1 MGLFGF
7 SKKEKAT
14 WASIVISG
22 IKPGMQIDDAL
33 LKKAT
38 DIYIAQHI
46 RILNDSVNLVLT
58 SKNKK
63 TQAERYEL
71 ALQHYGAL
79 AKIQKYADKKQK
91 KAISDAQD
99 QFMIMNERYKH
110 PERVRRQEKQEMK
123 RRKRDAFWEAYGTME
138 ILDDIFHDEK

>member
-1 MGLFGF
+1 MAIFGLF
-7 SKKEKAT
+7 KKEKET

-71 ALQHYGAL
+71 ELQHYGAL
-79 AKIQKYADKKQK
+79 TKVQKYADRKQK
-91 KAISDAQD
+91 KAINDAQN

-110 PERVRRQEKQEMK
+110 PEHVRRQEKQEMK
-123 RRKRDAFWEAYGTME
+123 RQKRDVFWEAYGTME
-138 ILDDIFHDEK
+138 ILDDIFHDKK

>member
-1 MGLFGF
+1 
-7 SKKEKAT
+7 
-14 WASIVISG
+14 
-22 IKPGMQIDDAL
+22 MQIDDAL

-38 DIYIAQHI
+38 DIYITQHI

-79 AKIQKYADKKQK
+79 TKVQKYADRKQK
-91 KAISDAQD
+91 KAINDAQD
-99 QFMIMNERYKH
+99 
-110 PERVRRQEKQEMK
+110 
-123 RRKRDAFWEAYGTME
+123 
-138 ILDDIFHDEK
+138 